1 MSVKESYAGKI
12 NRKLNKKLHV
22 IDVAAGRAPADL
34 VLKNATYVN
43 VFSNELCH
51 GDIAVAEGLIVGM
64 GEYHGKVEV
73 DVSGKLVLPGFIDAH
88 IHLESSLVSPT
99 EFAKAVLPHGTTT
112 VITDPHEIA
121 NVMGTDG
128 IEYML
133 QATEDLPVDVRFM
146 LPSCVP
152 ATPLDESGANLDY
165 RAIDSFYD
173 HPRVQGLAEM
183 MNYVG
188 VVNGDGQVVEKIVA
202 SQAHHKKIDGHAPGL
217 SGKDLNAYIAAGVY
231 SDHECSD
238 MEDAMNKLRLG
249 QYIMIREGTAARNL
263 EALMPLLTSQYVDR
277 CMFCTDDKHPNDL
290 LEKGHIDYIVKK
302 AISLGADPIVAVK
315 AACHNAARYFL
326 LNNRGAIAPG
336 YLGDFVIIDDFQHFE
351 IEMVYKRGVLM
362 YDGQLRDFPAPE
374 IDPYLVKRAHDTFH
388 VAHLTAED
396 FSDGRP
402 HAVIG
407 MIPGEIVT
415 QDAGYADHADPEQDI
430 LKIAVIER
438 HKNTHHIGLGYIK
451 GYGLKRGA
459 VATSISHDSHNIIV
473 VGATDEDMAA
483 AANRIVENRG
493 GITVME
499 NGQVLGEVT
508 LSIAG
513 IMSDDSLVMVNSALE
528 DAKDEAFGL
537 GVSRGIDPFMTLSFM
552 ALPVIPSLRIT
563 TRGVF
568 DVSSQRYIWPPHPPH
583 SVIPPEPSAPGY
595 HISMKEGTPQRPPS
609 FHRTIL
615 TSPYRRR

>member
-64 GEYHGKVEV
+64 GEYHSKMEV

-568 DVSSQRYIWPPHPPH
+568 DVSSQRYI
-583 SVIPPEPSAPGY
+583 
-595 HISMKEGTPQRPPS
+595 
-609 FHRTIL
+609 
-615 TSPYRRR
+615 

>member
-34 VLKNATYVN
+34 VLKNATFVN

-568 DVSSQRYIWPPHPPH
+568 DVSSQRYI
-583 SVIPPEPSAPGY
+583 
-595 HISMKEGTPQRPPS
+595 
-609 FHRTIL
+609 
-615 TSPYRRR
+615 

>member
-508 LSIAG
+508 LSIGG

-568 DVSSQRYIWPPHPPH
+568 DVSSQRYI
-583 SVIPPEPSAPGY
+583 
-595 HISMKEGTPQRPPS
+595 
-609 FHRTIL
+609 
-615 TSPYRRR
+615 

>member
-1 MSVKESYAGKI
+1 MAIKESYAGKI
-12 NRKLNKKLHV
+12 NRKLTKKLRV
-22 IDVAAGRAPADL
+22 IAVAAGREKADL

-64 GEYHGKVEV
+64 GEYSGNTEV
-73 DVSGKLVLPGFIDAH
+73 DMGGKIVLPGFVDAH

-183 MNYVG
+183 MNFVG
-188 VVNGDGQVVEKIVA
+188 TINGDPQVVEKIVA
-202 SQAHHKKIDGHAPGL
+202 SQAHHKKIDGHAPDLVGN
-217 SGKDLNAYIAAGVY
+217 DLNAYIAAGVY
-231 SDHECSD
+231 SDHECHD
-238 MEDAMNKLRLG
+238 LNDAIAKLQRG
-249 QYIMIREGTAARNL
+249 QFIMIREGTAARNL
-263 EALMPLLTSQYVDR
+263 EALVPLLCDKYVER

-302 AISLGADPIVAVK
+302 AISLGADPIMAVK
-315 AACHNAARYFL
+315 AAGYTAARYFL

-336 YLGDFVIIDDFQHFE
+336 YLADFVVIDNWENFD
-351 IEMVYKRGVLM
+351 IEMVYKKGKLM
-362 YDGQLRDFPAPE
+362 YDGVLREFDTPE

-388 VAHLTAED
+388 VAPLSAAD
-396 FSDGRP
+396 FTDKRP

-407 MIPGEIVT
+407 MVPGEIVSE
-415 QDAGYADHADPEQDI
+415 DAGYADHIDLEQDI

-451 GYGLKRGA
+451 GYGLKHGT

-473 VGATDEDMAA
+473 VGTSEEDMAA

-493 GITVME
+493 GITVMDG
-499 NGQVLGEVT
+499 GQILGEVA
-508 LSIAG
+508 LPIAG

-528 DAKDEAFGL
+528 AAKDEAFRL

-552 ALPVIPSLRIT
+552 ALPVIPSLRLT

-568 DVSSQRYIWPPHPPH
+568 DVLTQRY
-583 SVIPPEPSAPGY
+583 V
-595 HISMKEGTPQRPPS
+595 
-609 FHRTIL
+609 
-615 TSPYRRR
+615 